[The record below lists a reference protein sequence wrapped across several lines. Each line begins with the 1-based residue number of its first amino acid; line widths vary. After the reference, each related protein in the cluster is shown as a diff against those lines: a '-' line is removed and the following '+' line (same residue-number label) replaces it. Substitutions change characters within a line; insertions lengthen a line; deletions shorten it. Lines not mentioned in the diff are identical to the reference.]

1 MNYNELATYFVNSSM
16 AFQHI
21 YLYNVQVNEQMS
33 MCESSCFVAVLSG
46 KMTMLV
52 EGTSYMLEPGT
63 LLHVPSGVKLIKKS
77 AEKKPAQVAFVN
89 YQIHKNDEIP
99 SCEQFKLQVENKEA
113 LIHNILELKKFN
125 EQPAATAALKCQLLF
140 FTFLNTIIEGVRQ
153 YDEKENEYSIEAIL
167 QFIHEH
173 YQEHLTVTHIAD
185 LFKMERRHLAYIFK
199 RYTGMSPLNYLTEY
213 RIRRS
218 KELLRHEQYSIT
230 QVAELVGFDDNLYFS
245 RIFKKRTG
253 YSPSAYREVVLNVK
267 NL

>member
-1 MNYNELATYFVNSSM
+1 MSYNELATYFVNSSM

-21 YLYNVQVNEQMS
+21 YLYNVQVEEQVRI
-33 MCESSCFVAVLSG
+33 CESSCFVVVLSG

-52 EGTSYMLEPGT
+52 EGTSYTLEPGT
-63 LLHVPSGVKLIKKS
+63 LLHVPSGVKLIQKS
-77 AEKKPAQVAFVN
+77 AEKKPAQVAFVH
-89 YQIHKNDEIP
+89 YQIHKKDALP
-99 SCEQFKLQVENKEA
+99 SCEKFKLQVENKEE
-113 LIHNILELKKFN
+113 LIHNLLELKKCN

-140 FTFLNTIIEGVRQ
+140 FMLLNAIIEGVRQ
-153 YDEKENEYSIEAIL
+153 HDEKENEYSIEAIL

-185 LFKMERRHLAYIFK
+185 LFKIERRHLAYIFK

-218 KELLRHEQYSIT
+218 KELLRQEQYSIAK
-230 QVAELVGFDDNLYFS
+230 VAELVGFDDNLYFS

-253 YSPSAYREVVLNVK
+253 YSPSAYREVMTNTQK
-267 NL
+267 S